1 MIFSKGVPW
10 SDKGCS
16 REWSGR
22 EKVQKRNPAMRLVS
36 EEM

>member
-10 SDKGCS
+10 SDKGWS
-16 REWSGR
+16 GEWSGR
-22 EKVQKRNPAMRLVS
+22 EKVQKRKPDMKLVS